1 MPTQRITEARLN
13 DLAYMALKRYFFEGW
28 GMNPRECDIRIVMDM
43 SAPERITSIANAI
56 LSPNEKAGASHTTFY
71 DVHPHEVLETAINY
85 MEDHWIKQ
93 EIEESIKEQMRT
105 DWLECIPVIMAVD
118 EESCGI
124 YEQPNS
130 Q

>member
-13 DLAYMALKRYFFEGW
+13 DFAYMALKRYFFEGW

-71 DVHPHEVLETAINY
+71 DIDLYEVLEVAISY
-85 MEDHWIKQ
+85 MEDHWIKE
-93 EIEESIKEQMRT
+93 EIDGSIKEQMRE
-105 DWLECIPVIMAVD
+105 DWRQCVPVIMKV
-118 EESCGI
+118 EEELCGI